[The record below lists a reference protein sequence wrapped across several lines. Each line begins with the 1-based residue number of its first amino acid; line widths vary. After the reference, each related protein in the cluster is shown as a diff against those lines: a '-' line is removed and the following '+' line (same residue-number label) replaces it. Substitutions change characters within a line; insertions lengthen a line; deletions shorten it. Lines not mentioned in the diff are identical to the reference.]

1 MPYEGDPRVLDN
13 LILKKR
19 LLDAGDVSHY
29 RYRTLIVVSSGVM
42 RGVCGGAHA
51 IALDKFGLT
60 NAFDV
65 AVGVSTG
72 APMLGFFLAG
82 QIQQC
87 LSIYWDEAAG
97 DKFINP
103 RRIYR
108 RGRPIADT
116 DYLCGVFRQKMDQEA
131 VLRSRTRF
139 YAGAT
144 CVHTGQAHLLNVK
157 QATPDPVEAMHASC
171 AMPRLCGRT
180 VTVGGVECVDGAVSS
195 NMPIR
200 ESVDA
205 FEPTDI
211 LVLAN
216 CPRDEK
222 ERLSIKLLSRVLV
235 RGFSGEFRAA
245 FHSRNSRTEA
255 ELHYLR
261 TQKRRRFG
269 IKWIR
274 DGLRSFERNPAKLY
288 AAAVREE
295 ADMYALLVQAKE
307 RVDQK
312 TATNAAE

>member
-19 LLDAGDVSHY
+19 LLDAGDVGHY
-29 RYRTLIVVSSGVM
+29 RYRTLILVSSGVM

-60 NAFDV
+60 HVFDV

-97 DKFINP
+97 SKFIDP
-103 RRIYR
+103 RRFYKG
-108 RGRPIADT
+108 GRPIADT

-139 YAGAT
+139 YAGVT
-144 CVHTGQAHLLNVK
+144 CVHTGQGHLLNVK
-157 QATPDPVEAMHASC
+157 EAVPDPVEAMHASC

-180 VTVGGVECVDGAVSS
+180 VSLGGAEYVDGAVSA

-200 ESVDA
+200 ESIET

-222 ERLSIKLLSRVLV
+222 ERRYITLASRIMVG
-235 RGFSGEFRAA
+235 GFSREFRAA
-245 FHSRNSRTEA
+245 FRTRNERAEA
-255 ELHYLR
+255 ELSYLR
-261 TQKRRRFG
+261 GQTQRRFG

-274 DGLRSFERNPAKLY
+274 EGVRPFERDPAKLY
-288 AAAVREE
+288 AAAVYEE
-295 ADMYALLVQAKE
+295 ADMYALLAAAKA
-307 RVDQK
+307 RVDQE
-312 TATNAAE
+312 TEAIAAE